1 MAAAVLITLPVI
13 LISFVMQRYVVRGL
27 TAGALKG

>member
-1 MAAAVLITLPVI
+1 VTPVI
-13 LISFVMQRYVVRGL
+13 LIGLFLERYITRGL